1 MKLKRLTLAKLIF
14 DGGHLVIGGA
24 YMKRGSVWWV
34 NLGEYSGHIQGGIR
48 PAVVLG
54 NLKGLKYGTT
64 VTVIPVT
71 SRIKRPDM
79 RAHVLGFNRKLKKP
93 CMALCEQITTVPR
106 ESILGYTPYISFNL
120 PDIDAAVKEELGLEI

>member
-1 MKLKRLTLAKLIF
+1 
-14 DGGHLVIGGA
+14 
-24 YMKRGSVWWV
+24 MKRGSVWWV

-54 NLKGLKYGTT
+54 NFKALKYGTT

-79 RAHVLGFNRKLKKP
+79 SAHVIGFNRKLQKP
-93 CMALCEQITTVPR
+93 CMALCEQLTTVTRDSLIGPAS
-106 ESILGYTPYISFNL
+106 EILFRL
-120 PDIDAAVKEELGLEI
+120 EDIDVAVKEELGLEI